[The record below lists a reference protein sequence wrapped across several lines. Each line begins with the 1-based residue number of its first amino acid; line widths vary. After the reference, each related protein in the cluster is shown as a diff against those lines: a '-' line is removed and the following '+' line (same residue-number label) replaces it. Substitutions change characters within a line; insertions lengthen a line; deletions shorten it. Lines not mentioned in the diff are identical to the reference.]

1 MKEYYIVSLKHTS
14 RGDSAITLWRP
25 DGNGYCWYQDW
36 AGVYP
41 TIESNRA
48 DSLNVYVEKEI
59 ADPLFKQ
66 TTYDGEN
73 RMVLPNNSKVW
84 DALNLNPK
92 LMKAK
97 KYKSCYMS
105 F

>member
-1 MKEYYIVSLKHTS
+1 MKQYYIVSLKHTS
-14 RGDSAITLWRP
+14 RGDSAITLWRHN
-25 DGNGYCWYQDW
+25 GSGYCWYRDW
-36 AGVYP
+36 AGVYSEINP
-41 TIESNRA
+41 LNA
-48 DSLNVYVEKEI
+48 DSLNIFVDKEI

-73 RMVLPNNSKVW
+73 RMVLPNMPGVW
-84 DALNLNPK
+84 AALNLNPK

-97 KYKSCYMS
+97 KCRSCFMS